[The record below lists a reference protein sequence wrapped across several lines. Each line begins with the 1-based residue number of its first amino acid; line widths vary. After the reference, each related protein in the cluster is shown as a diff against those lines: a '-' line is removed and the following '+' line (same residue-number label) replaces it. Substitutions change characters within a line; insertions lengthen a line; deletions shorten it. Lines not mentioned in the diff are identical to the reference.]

1 MLRISVSVLM
11 LVLCGFGNLIRKPQ
25 FDNKI
30 YFYLY
35 LKIKTIMTT
44 ATFKH
49 SITGNE
55 PPQNISVYLQALWYD
70 AKNNWQKAHALIQ
83 DLEDKDAAWIHAY
96 LHRKESDNQ
105 NADYWYRRAGKSRP
119 AVDFLN
125 EWEQIVTAFL

>member
-1 MLRISVSVLM
+1 
-11 LVLCGFGNLIRKPQ
+11 
-25 FDNKI
+25 
-30 YFYLY
+30 
-35 LKIKTIMTT
+35 MTT

-55 PPQNISVYLQALWYD
+55 PPQDISVYLQALWYD

-96 LHRKESDNQ
+96 LYRQEGDNR
-105 NADYWYRRAGKSRP
+105 NADYWYRRVGKSRP